1 MMSMDR
7 EAVQEYLEHIADK
20 YYGAELVERLEAL
33 ELITIWDVIAAFED
47 QIVEAK
53 AELMDET

>member
-1 MMSMDR
+1 MMSTDR
-7 EAVQEYLEHIADK
+7 ESLQEFLEHIADK

-33 ELITIWDVIAAFED
+33 ELITVWDVIAAFED

-53 AELMDET
+53 AELEDGS